1 MFMISFY
8 AIPYSGSPKYLVAC
22 SLFLLALSGCGS
34 GTGTPTVPAQAG
46 IAAGGQSCGKT
57 SSKIGQTATL
67 QTRAHGVTGTAK
79 VIDNCTI
86 EVSNFNYDGG
96 GLPDVYAYGGK
107 AGNYAAGFAIG
118 KNLFGTKVTNGSIS
132 LTVKEGDL
140 ENLDG
145 LSIWCVRAGVSFG
158 DGLFVKP

>member
-1 MFMISFY
+1 MNPLT
-8 AIPYSGSPKYLVAC
+8 ASPDSVPFKQTLVF
-22 SLFLLALSGCGS
+22 SLALLVLTGCGS
-34 GTGTPTVPAQAG
+34 GTSVSSVATPTGSDAGVP
-46 IAAGGQSCGKT
+46 SCGKT
-57 SSKIGQTATL
+57 SSKIGQIATL

-86 EVSNFNYDGG
+86 ELTNFNYDGG
-96 GLPDVYAYGGK
+96 GLPDVFAYGGK

-118 KNLFGTKVTNGSIS
+118 KNLFGTKVNNATMT
-132 LTVKEGDL
+132 LTLKEGDL
-140 ENLDG
+140 SNLDG

>member
-1 MFMISFY
+1 MNPTVV
-8 AIPYSGSPKYLVAC
+8 IPFLGSSKRALTC
-22 SLFLLALSGCGS
+22 SLILLALFGCGS
-34 GTGTPTVPAQAG
+34 GTGTPSVPAQSAILAG
-46 IAAGGQSCGKT
+46 SQTCGKT
-57 SSKIGQTATL
+57 SVKIGQIATL

-96 GLPDVYAYGGK
+96 GLPDVFAYGGK

-118 KNLFGTKVTNGSIS
+118 KNLFGTKATNGAVT
-132 LTVKEGDL
+132 LTLKDGDL
-140 ENLDG
+140 DNLDG